1 MEGASRKSL
10 QAEHR
15 VRKDLLPAEQ
25 WSPHGEPTRVALV
38 CEGSN
43 PVAESVE
50 TLLAEPSEFICERC
64 HYQPGRAIKP
74 LRQTRAGFFDPKVV
88 IVTLAS
94 PETNALDELFAS
106 VRAAF
111 AGRPLVVI
119 PVQPE
124 GFDMVETLKLGASD
138 FLLPPLR
145 RAELVPRLLRQT
157 LVSSWSEESA
167 RELKEKIGLGQI
179 IGESPLL
186 LAEIRRLPRFA
197 RADATVLIS
206 GESGTG
212 KEVFARA
219 LHYLSAR
226 ADRPFIPINCGA
238 IPEHLIESELFG
250 HKRGAFTGAVSDQPG
265 LVGEAEGGTLFLDEI
280 DALTLAAQVKLLRL
294 LQEGEYRAVGS
305 QQFARADVRVVA
317 AANTDLR
324 KAVREGKFRE
334 DLFYRLS
341 VLTLTLPALRERQ
354 GDVFLL
360 ARHFL
365 DRQPR
370 GEGENGKNRSL
381 ASVNLLLSYH
391 WPDNVRELQ
400 NVLTRACVL
409 SERETIEPF
418 DLDLPDDR
426 AEESGQSFQSM
437 KSDVVRR
444 FERDFL
450 EAALR
455 QHHGNI
461 TRAASAVKKSRRA
474 FWELLRK
481 HGLLGAGRS

>member
-1 MEGASRKSL
+1 M
-10 QAEHR
+10 
-15 VRKDLLPAEQ
+15 P
-25 WSPHGEPTRVALV
+25 PIEPTRVALV
-38 CEGSN
+38 CEGTN
-43 PVAESVE
+43 PVTESVE
-50 TLLAEPSEFICERC
+50 ELLAELPEFVCERC
-64 HYQPGRAIKP
+64 HYQLGGRIRWP
-74 LRQTRAGFFDPKVV
+74 RRTRAGRFDPNVV
-88 IVTLAS
+88 IVTLNS
-94 PETNALDELFAS
+94 PKAQGLDELFAS
-106 VRAAF
+106 LRTTF
-111 AGRPLVVI
+111 AGRSVVAI

-124 GFDMVETLKLGASD
+124 GFDVVETLTLGASD
-138 FLLPPLR
+138 FLLPPVR
-145 RAELVPRLLRQT
+145 RSELVPRLLRQT
-157 LVSSWSEESA
+157 LLHGWNETPA

-186 LAEIRRLPRFA
+186 LAEIQRLPRFA

-226 ADRPFIPINCGA
+226 ADRPFVPINCGA
-238 IPEHLIESELFG
+238 IPEHLVESELFG
-250 HKRGAFTGAVSDQPG
+250 HKRGAFTGAAFDQPG
-265 LVGEAEGGTLFLDEI
+265 LVGEADGGTLFLDEI
-280 DALTLAAQVKLLRL
+280 DALTCAAQVKLLRL

-305 QQFARADVRVVA
+305 QQFTRADLRVVA

-324 KAVREGKFRE
+324 KAVSEGKFRE
-334 DLFYRLS
+334 DLFYRLC
-341 VLTLTLPALRERQ
+341 VLTLTLPPLRERQ

-365 DRQPR
+365 DRQATSA
-370 GEGENGKNRSL
+370 GENGKNLSL
-381 ASVNLLLSYH
+381 ASVNLLLTYP
-391 WPDNVRELQ
+391 WPGNVRELQ

-409 SERETIEPF
+409 CDRATIEPC

-426 AEESGQSFQSM
+426 AEESDRSFQSM

-450 EAALR
+450 EATLR

-461 TRAASAVKKSRRA
+461 TRAASAVRKSRRA

-481 HGLLGAGRS
+481 HGLLGAGR